1 MHDVAFGGL
10 ITVHAEAVG
19 LRCEVHFCRGVSWP
33 LRILLS
39 VRLKFD
45 LLIGLGLEQFTL
57 AKRRYHFGEGAV
69 VSLQQMHRTSLL
81 ENKQKIDLTVVSIF
95 ELLLDVGD
103 LLHIDF
109 YFRQL
114 KDEAARKS
122 RVTILINV

>member
-19 LRCEVHFCRGVSWP
+19 LRSEVHFCRGVSWP

-81 ENKQKIDLTVVSIF
+81 
-95 ELLLDVGD
+95 
-103 LLHIDF
+103 
-109 YFRQL
+109 
-114 KDEAARKS
+114 
-122 RVTILINV
+122 